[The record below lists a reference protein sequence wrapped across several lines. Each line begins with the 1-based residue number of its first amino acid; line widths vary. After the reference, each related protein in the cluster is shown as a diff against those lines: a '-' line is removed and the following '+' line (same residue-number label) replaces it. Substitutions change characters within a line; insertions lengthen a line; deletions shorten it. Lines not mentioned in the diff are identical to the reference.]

1 MKDAILESF
10 ADEVKRR
17 AHQCNPPG
25 IYRTVPDW
33 EHLVILA
40 RMGQV
45 VAESDN
51 RGFVARV
58 GDWLKACFTREI
70 IIDPDQRNH
79 RFLEESLELVQCLG
93 CTKDEAHQLVDYVF
107 GRDEGKRHQEIG
119 GVMVTLAALCW
130 AHGIGNLNGL
140 AEIEL
145 ARVWG
150 KIEQIRKKAGGEAR
164 RLAAAGQITMSIIDD
179 WLRQHPNLMLT
190 RDQRSDLEELIREDY
205 APPDDPF
212 DMNADLREDDDI
224 AKRVIFTRGA
234 KAMQASIALE
244 FSVLDGVGSGVGN
257 VIAGLA
263 GFIEKI
269 AIPQMPEEDENATT

>member
-1 MKDAILESF
+1 
-10 ADEVKRR
+10 
-17 AHQCNPPG
+17 
-25 IYRTVPDW
+25 
-33 EHLVILA
+33 
-40 RMGQV
+40 
-45 VAESDN
+45 
-51 RGFVARV
+51 
-58 GDWLKACFTREI
+58 
-70 IIDPDQRNH
+70 
-79 RFLEESLELVQCLG
+79 
-93 CTKDEAHQLVDYVF
+93 
-107 GRDEGKRHQEIG
+107 
-119 GVMVTLAALCW
+119 
-130 AHGIGNLNGL
+130 
-140 AEIEL
+140 
-145 ARVWG
+145 
-150 KIEQIRKKAGGEAR
+150 
-164 RLAAAGQITMSIIDD
+164 MSIIDD